1 MRTARLLLA
10 LPLALIA
17 GGGAAA
23 QPRRSMTERY
33 ARAEQ
38 MLPWNTTRVVFGDQ
52 VQPQWYKDGTRFWFR
67 NKTRTGAEF
76 LHVDPLAGTVR
87 PLFDNGRLAAAIT
100 AAADTSYDPNKLP
113 FQTFKFLKDGEDERN
128 IEFRDRKSVV

>member
-52 VQPQWYKDGTRFWFR
+52 VQSQP
-67 NKTRTGAEF
+67 NRTSSGG
-76 LHVDPLAGTVR
+76 AGT
-87 PLFDNGRLAAAIT
+87 
-100 AAADTSYDPNKLP
+100 TSCS
-113 FQTFKFLKDGEDERN
+113 T
-128 IEFRDRKSVV
+128 SSA